1 MREKVLGMV
10 QKTVLKVDI
19 SCEKC
24 KTKLLKA
31 VSGLQG
37 VDKVEVDGAKGTL
50 SVTGDADPYEIIV
63 KTRKAGKYAEVVS
76 IGPPPAPQKQEEK
89 KKPDEK
95 KAEEKKPEQKPQPQI
110 QIHTPFT
117 CPICERIPVIPMT
130 RWEEPSPQCS
140 IL

>member
-1 MREKVLGMV
+1 MV

-19 SCEKC
+19 SCHKC
-24 KTKLLKA
+24 KKKLLKA

-50 SVTGDADPYEIIV
+50 TVTGNADPYDIIM
-63 KTRKAGKYAEVVS
+63 KTRKDGKFAEVVS
-76 IGPPPAPQKQEEK
+76 IGPPPPPPKQEAQ

-95 KAEEKKPEQKPQPQI
+95 KPDEKAQAQI
-110 QIHTPFT
+110 QAHLHTPFA

-130 RWEEPSPQCS
+130 RFEEPTPQCS